1 MIALADK
8 REIYGCCHLLKG
20 YAILERVHTEAGHI
34 NKPRPITV
42 ENDTIRI
49 DESAMSYDT
58 EYPIQL
64 ADGTKYEVVFT
75 SDGAIE
81 IYEVAP

>member
-1 MIALADK
+1 M
-8 REIYGCCHLLKG
+8 
-20 YAILERVHTEAGHI
+20 LERVQTEEWRTDEDC
-34 NKPRPITV
+34 PVTV

-58 EYPIQL
+58 AYPVEL
-64 ADGTKYEVVFT
+64 ADGAKYEVVFT

-81 IYEVAP
+81 IYEVAS

>member
-1 MIALADK
+1 MK
-8 REIYGCCHLLKG
+8 SYRLKG
-20 YAILERVHTEAGHI
+20 GQRAITSKH
-34 NKPRPITV
+34 PRLTTQQSQSATPITV

-49 DESAMSYDT
+49 NEKAMIYDT
-58 EYPIQL
+58 VYPVKLSDATYHII
-64 ADGTKYEVVFT
+64 FT

>member
-1 MIALADK
+1 MEQTSLISQQPQRA
-8 REIYGCCHLLKG
+8 
-20 YAILERVHTEAGHI
+20 T
-34 NKPRPITV
+34 PITV

-49 DESAMSYDT
+49 NEKAMLYDT
-58 EYPIQL
+58 VYPVKLSDATYHII
-64 ADGTKYEVVFT
+64 FT

>member
-1 MIALADK
+1 M
-8 REIYGCCHLLKG
+8 
-20 YAILERVHTEAGHI
+20 LERVRTEEGRI
-34 NKPRPITV
+34 NTMHPITV

-58 EYPIQL
+58 GYPVEL

-81 IYEVAP
+81 IYEIAP